1 MIEVEKIKMRVKYEI
16 SEIGEVI
23 GGATPSTKDEDNYGG
38 DISWITPKDLSSF
51 TERYI
56 YRGERNISE
65 KGLHSCSAKL
75 MPKDTV
81 LFSSR
86 APIGYVAIA
95 ANKLCT
101 NQGFKS
107 IIADESKIHYLY
119 LYYYLIYKK
128 SEIEAVASG
137 TTFKEVSGSV
147 LKKFKIEIHESILE
161 QRAIADTLSCLDD
174 MIELNNRTNKVLE
187 EMAQAIFKHWFVDFE
202 FPNEN
207 GEPYKSSGGEMVDSE
222 LGEIPRGWDVGVLSD
237 LADITMGQS
246 PPGSSYN
253 SSGEGMIFF
262 QGRTDFG
269 HRFPSVRLYTTEP
282 KRIASK
288 GETLLSVRAPVGD
301 INKALETCC
310 IGRGLS
316 ALESKLG
323 YNSYIYYCLQG
334 SVAILDIFNAEGTV
348 FGSITK
354 KTLSNI
360 HIVISPEKQMK
371 KFEFT
376 VNEIDRI
383 IENNFEE
390 NLIISSVRDTLLPKL
405 MSGEIR
411 VPIEEVG

>member
-128 SEIEAVASG
+128 NEIEAVASV
-137 TTFKEVSGSV
+137 TTFK
-147 LKKFKIEIHESILE
+147 
-161 QRAIADTLSCLDD
+161 
-174 MIELNNRTNKVLE
+174 
-187 EMAQAIFKHWFVDFE
+187 
-202 FPNEN
+202 
-207 GEPYKSSGGEMVDSE
+207 
-222 LGEIPRGWDVGVLSD
+222 
-237 LADITMGQS
+237 
-246 PPGSSYN
+246 
-253 SSGEGMIFF
+253 
-262 QGRTDFG
+262 
-269 HRFPSVRLYTTEP
+269 
-282 KRIASK
+282 
-288 GETLLSVRAPVGD
+288 
-301 INKALETCC
+301 
-310 IGRGLS
+310 
-316 ALESKLG
+316 
-323 YNSYIYYCLQG
+323 
-334 SVAILDIFNAEGTV
+334 
-348 FGSITK
+348 
-354 KTLSNI
+354 
-360 HIVISPEKQMK
+360 
-371 KFEFT
+371 
-376 VNEIDRI
+376 
-383 IENNFEE
+383 
-390 NLIISSVRDTLLPKL
+390 
-405 MSGEIR
+405 
-411 VPIEEVG
+411 

>member
-1 MIEVEKIKMRVKYEI
+1 MSSEGWKMVELSDIIDFDPVESIPKNSIAKKIDMEKLLPFTRK
-16 SEIGEVI
+16 VI
-23 GGATPSTKDEDNYGG
+23 GYTESEFKGGSKFRNGDTLFARITPCLENGKTAIVDILSNNEVGFGSTEFIVLRSRK
-38 DISWITPKDLSSF
+38 DISD
-51 TERYI
+51 
-56 YRGERNISE
+56 E
-65 KGLHSCSAKL
+65 K
-75 MPKDTV
+75 
-81 LFSSR
+81 
-86 APIGYVAIA
+86 YV
-95 ANKLCT
+95 
-101 NQGFKS
+101 
-107 IIADESKIHYLY
+107 
-119 LYYYLIYKK
+119 YYLSISNYVRNKAIK
-128 SEIEAVASG
+128 SMAGTSG
-137 TTFKEVSGSV
+137 RQRVQKNV
-147 LKKFKIEIHESILE
+147 LADIKIPCPPLTE

-354 KTLSNI
+354 KALSNI
-360 HIVISPEKQMK
+360 PIVISPEKQMK

>member
-1 MIEVEKIKMRVKYEI
+1 MSSEGWKMVELSDIIDFDPVESIPKNSIAKKIDMEKLLPFTRK
-16 SEIGEVI
+16 VI
-23 GGATPSTKDEDNYGG
+23 GYTESEFKGGSKFRNGDTLFARITPCLENGKTAIVDILSNNEVGFGSTEFIVLRSRK
-38 DISWITPKDLSSF
+38 DISD
-51 TERYI
+51 
-56 YRGERNISE
+56 E
-65 KGLHSCSAKL
+65 K
-75 MPKDTV
+75 
-81 LFSSR
+81 
-86 APIGYVAIA
+86 YV
-95 ANKLCT
+95 
-101 NQGFKS
+101 
-107 IIADESKIHYLY
+107 
-119 LYYYLIYKK
+119 YYLSISNYVRNKAIK
-128 SEIEAVASG
+128 SMAGTSG
-137 TTFKEVSGSV
+137 RQRVQKNV
-147 LKKFKIEIHESILE
+147 LADIKIPCPPLTE

-174 MIELNNRTNKVLE
+174 MIQLNNRTNKVLE

-354 KTLSNI
+354 KALSNI
-360 HIVISPEKQMK
+360 PIVISPEKQMK

>member
-1 MIEVEKIKMRVKYEI
+1 M
-16 SEIGEVI
+16 
-23 GGATPSTKDEDNYGG
+23 
-38 DISWITPKDLSSF
+38 
-51 TERYI
+51 
-56 YRGERNISE
+56 
-65 KGLHSCSAKL
+65 
-75 MPKDTV
+75 
-81 LFSSR
+81 
-86 APIGYVAIA
+86 
-95 ANKLCT
+95 
-101 NQGFKS
+101 
-107 IIADESKIHYLY
+107 
-119 LYYYLIYKK
+119 
-128 SEIEAVASG
+128 
-137 TTFKEVSGSV
+137 
-147 LKKFKIEIHESILE
+147 
-161 QRAIADTLSCLDD
+161 
-174 MIELNNRTNKVLE
+174 
-187 EMAQAIFKHWFVDFE
+187 
-202 FPNEN
+202 
-207 GEPYKSSGGEMVDSE
+207 DSE
-222 LGEIPRGWDVGVLSD
+222 LGEIPRGGDVGVLSD

-288 GETLLSVRAPVGD
+288 GDTLLSVRAPVGV
-301 INKALETCC
+301 INKAIETCC

-354 KTLSNI
+354 KALSNI
-360 HIVISPEKQMK
+360 PIVISPEKQMK